1 MTKKT
6 NLNLYQK
13 YRAKSID
20 DLIGNLKLK
29 LDIKKRVA
37 MKNIPPVIYLTGK
50 SGSGKTTFALIIAAA
65 LRCDTPNSDGF
76 ACGKCESCLELQGDN
91 KFVEGLYKFNAAE
104 LTADDMSRLL
114 DITSTKTFSGKPKI
128 IFIDEF
134 QRLQQNTKAHDFLL
148 TELEKERSDVY
159 WILGSM
165 QDAKVSKAIKRRAVT
180 YRMDEPSPEEIGKY
194 LLTIAD
200 KEGVKL
206 DKSQLEV
213 FKMLA
218 YSCDGSVGLALAWLD
233 RCIVSEL
240 WTVEDVQ
247 KSIGIISHETYLDFL
262 KLILDGNKKA
272 FSVLNNIRETED
284 VQSTFAEI
292 TKILLSAY
300 KIINGVETSY
310 DYIIAKDIK
319 DFPPERIELMFEM
332 AMDLKSAAFITHEM
346 LTFKMVQ
353 FLKKI
358 KSLSKDSVAPTATTP
373 TPTPVI
379 TRRIVKKEGN

>member
-1 MTKKT
+1 M
-6 NLNLYQK
+6 
-13 YRAKSID
+13 
-20 DLIGNLKLK
+20 
-29 LDIKKRVA
+29 
-37 MKNIPPVIYLTGK
+37 YLTGK
-50 SGSGKTTFALIIAAA
+50 SGSGKTTLALIITAA

-76 ACGKCESCLELQGDN
+76 ACGKCESCLELQSDN
-91 KFVEGLYKFNAAE
+91 KFAEGLYKFNAAE

-180 YRMDEPSPEEIGKY
+180 YRMEEPSPEEIGKY

-240 WTVEDVQ
+240 WSVEDVQ
-247 KSIGIISHETYLDFL
+247 KSIGIVSHETYLDFL

-272 FSVLNNIRETED
+272 FTVLNNIRETED

-310 DYIIAKDIK
+310 DYIIAQDIK

-332 AMDLKSAAFITHEM
+332 AMDLKNATFITHEM
-346 LTFKMVQ
+346 LTFKMIQ
-353 FLKKI
+353 FIKKI
-358 KSLSKDSVAPTATTP
+358 RVLSKDSVSS
-373 TPTPVI
+373 TPVI
-379 TRRIVKKEGN
+379 TRRIVKREEN